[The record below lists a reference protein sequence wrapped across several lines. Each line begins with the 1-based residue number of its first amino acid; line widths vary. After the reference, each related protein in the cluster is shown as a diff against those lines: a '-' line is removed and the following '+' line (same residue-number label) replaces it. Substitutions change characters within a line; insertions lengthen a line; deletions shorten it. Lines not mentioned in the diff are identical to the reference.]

1 MESMVLKVVPSFF
14 TTWHLG
20 LFRLH
25 LSPARAVQHVHF
37 GASQQPEIAA
47 AAFGSRLGGSPSPN
61 AFQYKKMSNYHWD
74 RFVWVKYDRSLT

>member
-1 MESMVLKVVPSFF
+1 MV
-14 TTWHLG
+14 
-20 LFRLH
+20 

-61 AFQYKKMSNYHWD
+61 GFHWD
-74 RFVWVKYDRSLT
+74 RFVWVKYDRSYFPILT